1 MNLATHS
8 AGFEEPSGAGA
19 TTRCG
24 GDLDGAHGP
33 LVANVRCSRHALVI
47 IAAVILHPDWV
58 APLARDSEEMRWQ
71 HKGTM
76 NYNCRTNRRTSW
88 NGSARRRGW
97 AVIADRDLCHS
108 GGPHGHAV

>member
-1 MNLATHS
+1 VL
-8 AGFEEPSGAGA
+8 EPQPGAA
-19 TTRCG
+19 VISMVPMVLWWRTS
-24 GDLDGAHGP
+24 DG
-33 LVANVRCSRHALVI
+33 RSRHALVI